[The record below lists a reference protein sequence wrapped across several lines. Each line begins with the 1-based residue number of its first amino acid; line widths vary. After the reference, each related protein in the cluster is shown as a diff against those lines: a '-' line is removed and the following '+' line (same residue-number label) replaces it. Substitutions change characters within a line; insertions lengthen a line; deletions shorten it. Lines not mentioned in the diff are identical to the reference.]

1 MLILSQNIAQ
11 LESQVEKATRER
23 MSTMNQLEELQ
34 DQLTSQ
40 DKDATQVQTDS
51 SMIMTRWFLWNSFSK
66 CTKLLLLLEE
76 A

>member
-51 SMIMTRWFLWNSFSK
+51 SMIMTR
-66 CTKLLLLLEE
+66 
-76 A
+76 